1 MVKYVL
7 AFISIVSPYLLIKER
22 NTLIFST
29 AFIPLSGLYKYA
41 VYIHLHACHLVH
53 HAYR

>member
-7 AFISIVSPYLLIKER
+7 AFISIVSPNLLIKER